1 MTPAMTAH
9 YSAHASIEDKRRG
22 MERLSFFTQDAIPA
36 AVEEPERSELRAL
49 ISTLPIEQVRKLLA
63 QHNAKKRL

>member
-22 MERLSFFTQDAIPA
+22 MKLLSFAPVALTKPE
-36 AVEEPERSELRAL
+36 EEPERNELRKL
-49 ISTLPIEQVRKLLA
+49 IDTMPIEKVRAMLQFASKP
-63 QHNAKKRL
+63 